1 MSALRTVSIRKPVIC
16 LLPLLLA
23 CLACGPAESPDE
35 GAAGIAVSHE
45 MKRFER
51 MDGECKLEK
60 RSPCA
65 TFLAEYPEFSTSPD
79 AEMAQALNDAI
90 RAMLLAPEL
99 GAEEPRGLEAMAAE
113 FLGQWRKT
121 RAEFP
126 EAAST
131 LTWYIE
137 HRIRVIHQDDQLLSV
152 ESAEQAYTGG
162 AHPNAS
168 TRYAS
173 FAVADGRRLAISD
186 LCVPGSGDR
195 LGEIAERV
203 FRERRE
209 IPADTTLTDA
219 GFWFED
225 DRFTLNDNFA
235 VVDGGLLFYFNAY
248 EVGPYAA
255 GPTEI
260 VIPLEDLEELILP
273 GGPLDRSR

>member
-1 MSALRTVSIRKPVIC
+1 
-16 LLPLLLA
+16 
-23 CLACGPAESPDE
+23 
-35 GAAGIAVSHE
+35 
-45 MKRFER
+45 
-51 MDGECKLEK
+51 
-60 RSPCA
+60 
-65 TFLAEYPEFSTSPD
+65 
-79 AEMAQALNDAI
+79 MARPLNDAI

-99 GAEEPRGLEAMAAE
+99 GAEEPRGLEAMAE
-113 FLGQWRKT
+113 TFLGQWRKT
-121 RAEFP
+121 RSEFP

-131 LTWYIE
+131 LSWYVE
-137 HRIRVIHQDDQLLSV
+137 HTIRVIHLDGRLLSV

-173 FAVADGRRLAISD
+173 FALADGRRLAIAD
-186 LCVPGSGDR
+186 LCVPDSGAR
-195 LGEIAERV
+195 LEEIAERV
-203 FRERRE
+203 FREARE
-209 IPADTTLTDA
+209 IPADRSLIDA

-235 VVDGGLLFYFNAY
+235 VVETGLLFYFNSY

-260 VIPLEDLEELILP
+260 VIRFEDLSDLILP